1 MDLPT
6 PYARQDDEEPTPSAM
21 KSRIELRDKWRGR
34 WTKLAIN
41 APSRLLRYS
50 LSVTLLVII
59 VLSSTTL
66 DQTLLDASRFV
77 WALSVISFIP
87 PSIAATYAR
96 MTAKDRLELRRKG
109 FSLRESYVGVERI
122 LNQLDENK
130 LTERTR
136 LSAAIVGLI
145 LSSTMASNTLQ
156 TDLSLT
162 LLGVTALMA
171 VVVLLATV
179 SVERQKTMEMGKTP
193 LLRLHNPSLFDTIAD
208 PLLVDLVYA
217 HLDPETSSKWN
228 DWMETITLNVRRNQ
242 KSEHAVETVLRSIYF
257 TMTDKMDFD
266 ERRRICTQVLNMP
279 AVERLES
286 QDEFFNFEELESFL
300 LHVVERKPGIFR
312 LLSRTIQRAGRLR
325 ATEDWTLDADLPPRA
340 THGESDLFVLAS
352 PGKSSAAPFEIDI
365 ITVEGEPET
374 QVIRLPPIDRVER
387 PGRAE
392 GSEDWQIFNSV
403 IDRSH
408 VLWIGMAWNKSGHEG
423 RSVQVNLLSDNSTT
437 VKSQVLWTIMEDGDG
452 ILLSTV
458 RKSLREVYSMITR
471 SIIR

>member
-1 MDLPT
+1 
-6 PYARQDDEEPTPSAM
+6 
-21 KSRIELRDKWRGR
+21 
-34 WTKLAIN
+34 
-41 APSRLLRYS
+41 
-50 LSVTLLVII
+50 
-59 VLSSTTL
+59 
-66 DQTLLDASRFV
+66 
-77 WALSVISFIP
+77 
-87 PSIAATYAR
+87 
-96 MTAKDRLELRRKG
+96 
-109 FSLRESYVGVERI
+109 
-122 LNQLDENK
+122 
-130 LTERTR
+130 
-136 LSAAIVGLI
+136 
-145 LSSTMASNTLQ
+145 
-156 TDLSLT
+156 
-162 LLGVTALMA
+162 
-171 VVVLLATV
+171 
-179 SVERQKTMEMGKTP
+179 MEMGKTP

-228 DWMETITLNVRRNQ
+228 DWMETISLNVRRNQ

-257 TMTDKMDFD
+257 TMTDKMDLG

-325 ATEDWTLDADLPPRA
+325 SSEDWTLDADLPPRA

-392 GSEDWQIFNSV
+392 GSEDWQMFNSV

-423 RSVQVNLLSDNSTT
+423 RSVQVNLLSENSRT

-452 ILLSTV
+452 LLVSTV
-458 RKSLREVYSMITR
+458 RKSLKEVYSMITR